1 MNDGVGTYVF
11 GNPVAGIFEKVR
23 QIPDDHDA
31 AQHVMNH
38 LRDCEAKAQFDAP
51 RNRAGHILAFHPGEQ
66 VHCGIGHDGVED
78 PLTPGMNMRVMLFLC
93 LAWSF
98 SQPRLELQA
107 FHV

>member
-1 MNDGVGTYVF
+1 MSLTIHSLEFLRRFVKF
-11 GNPVAGIFEKVR
+11 
-23 QIPDDHDA
+23 PDDHDA

-51 RNRAGHILAFHPGEQ
+51 RNRAGQILAFHPGEQ
-66 VHCGIGHDGVED
+66 VHCGMGHDGVED

-93 LAWSF
+93 LVPA
-98 SQPRLELQA
+98 ELQG